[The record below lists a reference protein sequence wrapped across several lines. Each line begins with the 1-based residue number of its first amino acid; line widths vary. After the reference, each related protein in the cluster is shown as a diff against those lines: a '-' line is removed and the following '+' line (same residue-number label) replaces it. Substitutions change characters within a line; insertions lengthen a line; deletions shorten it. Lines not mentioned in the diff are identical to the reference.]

1 MIFFP
6 RVIILCSFVV
16 VYLYLPV
23 FNTFVLNCLWF
34 FLKVVTCSAN
44 ETEMNVL
51 SRVINELKKVFP
63 FWFVS
68 CFSDEKINQ
77 QQHSFIL
84 QFFQT
89 TIVSLLS
96 I

>member
-44 ETEMNVL
+44 EIEMNVL

-63 FWFVS
+63 FSFVLY
-68 CFSDEKINQ
+68 FSDKQTNK
-77 QQHSFIL
+77 STLSYFTV
-84 QFFQT
+84 FQT